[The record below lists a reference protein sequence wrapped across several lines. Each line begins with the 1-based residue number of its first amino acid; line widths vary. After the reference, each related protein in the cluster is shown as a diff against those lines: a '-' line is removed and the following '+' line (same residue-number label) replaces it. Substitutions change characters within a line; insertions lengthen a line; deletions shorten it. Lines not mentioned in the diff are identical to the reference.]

1 MKHKF
6 LAKLMGYERPG
17 NATYV
22 AVPKKVMAAFAP
34 ARRVPI
40 KGTING
46 VDFKT
51 TIADMGDGPCFVIN
65 AKMREEA
72 QVKRGDTV
80 TIVVE
85 RDLLKRTVEIPKDL
99 LGAMSVAETQ
109 RFKKFSYT
117 HQKEY
122 IEAIEAAKRPETRT
136 RRIQKTVEMIRK
148 KM

>member
-6 LAKLMGYERPG
+6 LAKLLGYERPG
-17 NATYV
+17 GACYIS
-22 AVPKKVMAAFAP
+22 VPKKVMQEFTP
-34 ARRVPI
+34 SRRVPI

-51 TIADMGDGPCFVIN
+51 TIADMGDGPCFVVN

-72 QVKRGDTV
+72 QVKRGDTAN
-80 TIVVE
+80 IVIE
-85 RDLLKRTVEIPKDL
+85 RDTQKRTVAIPKDL
-99 LGAMSVAETQ
+99 LAAMSVAESQ

-122 IEAIEAAKRPETRT
+122 VEAIEAAKRPETRT
-136 RRIQKTVEMIRK
+136 RRIQKTIEMIQE